1 MAELENKKHEK
12 FCQEYIIDLNA
23 TQAAVR
29 AGYSK
34 NTANEQGC
42 RLLAKSNIS
51 ARVNE
56 LQSKVIKKLELTQE
70 WVLEHLK
77 EIVSKSM
84 QEEEVKKF
92 DYQSKEMLGT
102 GEYIFDSKGA
112 NRALELIGKHLG
124 MFTDKLEVKDTTDYA
139 LKLKAARERAK
150 NATKE

>member
-1 MAELENKKHEK
+1 MAELENKKHER
-12 FCQEYIIDLNA
+12 FCQEYIVDLNA
-23 TQAAVR
+23 TQAAIR

-42 RLLAKSNIS
+42 RLLAKNNIS

-84 QEEEVKKF
+84 QEEEVMKF